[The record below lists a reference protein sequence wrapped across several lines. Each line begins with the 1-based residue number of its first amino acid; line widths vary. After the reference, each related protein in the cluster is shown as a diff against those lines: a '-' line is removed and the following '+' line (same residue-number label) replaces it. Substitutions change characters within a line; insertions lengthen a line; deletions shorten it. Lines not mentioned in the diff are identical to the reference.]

1 MCKDNMD
8 NKIDIVF
15 SGPPGPDGCSFV
27 EVEETGSGCSINIG
41 EWTPRKD
48 GFWALRMDDPRSASK
63 LIRDMAWHAF
73 KHGMETDRFDD
84 GSMSN
89 EDKHLVFEEWFA
101 KTSQLK

>member
-1 MCKDNMD
+1 
-8 NKIDIVF
+8 
-15 SGPPGPDGCSFV
+15 
-27 EVEETGSGCSINIG
+27 
-41 EWTPRKD
+41 
-48 GFWALRMDDPRSASK
+48 MDDPRSASK